1 MKALE
6 LYPAVD
12 IKNGKAAR
20 LTKGRLNS
28 TEDFGDPVEVVN
40 QFIEAGS
47 KWIHL
52 VDLDAAFGTGDNR
65 KLIEQITEIQS
76 IQFQLS
82 GGIKDKKSLDFAV
95 STKAKQINLAT
106 SALKNLNWI
115 KKVLLDHGER
125 LSISLDVKSSINQ
138 LRARGSGDNL
148 GDLFEMISKLDS
160 IGYRRYVLTDIDKD
174 GALSGPNLDLIQQV
188 SEVTKSSIISSGGV
202 STIDDLHSLRKL
214 DVAGVVLGKA
224 LYSGRIDLTSAISAC
239 YK

>member
-1 MKALE
+1 MKVLE

-12 IKNGKAAR
+12 IKSGKAAR
-20 LTKGRLNS
+20 LTKGQLDS

-52 VDLDAAFGTGDNR
+52 VDLDAAFGLGNNR
-65 KLIEQITEIQS
+65 RLIEQITEIES

-82 GGIKDKKSLDFAV
+82 GGIKDKECLDFAA
-95 STKAKQINLAT
+95 STKAKQINLST
-106 SALKNLNWI
+106 SALKDLNWI
-115 KKVLLDHGER
+115 EKVSKDYGDR
-125 LSISLDVKSSINQ
+125 LSISLDVKSSTNK
-138 LRARGSGDNL
+138 LLARGSGDDL

-174 GALSGPNLDLIQQV
+174 GALSGPNFELIQQV

-202 STIDDLHSLRKL
+202 STVDDLSRLRKL
-214 DVAGVVLGKA
+214 GVAGVVLGKA
-224 LYSGRIDLTSAISAC
+224 LYSGQIDLTSAISAC

>member
-12 IKNGKAAR
+12 IKSGKAAR
-20 LTKGRLNS
+20 LTKGQLDS

-52 VDLDAAFGTGDNR
+52 VDLDAAFGLGNNR
-65 KLIEQITEIQS
+65 RLIEQITEIES

-82 GGIKDKKSLDFAV
+82 GGIKDKECLDFAA
-95 STKAKQINLAT
+95 STKAKQINLST
-106 SALKNLNWI
+106 SALKDLNWI
-115 KKVLLDHGER
+115 EKVSKDYGDR
-125 LSISLDVKSSINQ
+125 LSISLDVKSSTNK
-138 LRARGSGDNL
+138 LLARGSGDDL

-174 GALSGPNLDLIQQV
+174 GALSGPNFELIQQV

-202 STIDDLHSLRKL
+202 STVDDLSRLRKL
-214 DVAGVVLGKA
+214 GVAGVVLGKA
-224 LYSGRIDLTSAISAC
+224 LYSGQIDLTSAISAC

>member
-1 MKALE
+1 MKVLE

-12 IKNGKAAR
+12 IKSGKAAR
-20 LTKGRLNS
+20 LTRGQIDS

-40 QFIEAGS
+40 QFVEAGS

-65 KLIEQITEIQS
+65 KLIEQITEIES

-82 GGIKDKKSLDFAV
+82 GGIKDKESLDFAV

-106 SALKNLNWI
+106 SALKDLNWI
-115 KKVLLDHGER
+115 KKVLQDHGER
-125 LSISLDVKSSINQ
+125 LSISLDVKFSTNQ
-138 LRARGSGDNL
+138 LLARGSGDDL

-160 IGYRRYVLTDIDKD
+160 IGYRRYVLTDIEKD
-174 GALSGPNLDLIQQV
+174 GALSGPNFDLIQQV

-202 STIDDLHSLRKL
+202 STIDDLSRLRKL
-214 DVAGVVLGKA
+214 GVAGVVLGKA
-224 LYSGRIDLTSAISAC
+224 LYSGQIDLTSAISAC